1 MDKIKEQYGED
12 FVPPD
17 FIKRKYS
24 SMWNEDKNLL
34 NFKVT
39 KNYVKRVRQCQTDQ
53 LKKRFML
60 LAPEFSLLVSKR

>member
-24 SMWNEDKNLL
+24 SAWSEDKNLL
-34 NFKVT
+34 NFKVN
-39 KNYVKRVRQCQTDQ
+39 KNELKTCLPVGEIPLTSVRWN
-53 LKKRFML
+53 
-60 LAPEFSLLVSKR
+60 

>member
-39 KNYVKRVRQCQTDQ
+39 KKSARKRDSVDQ
-53 LKKRFML
+53 RN
-60 LAPEFSLLVSKR
+60 ASCSLRRNLVC